1 MGKNKSRNTSEI
13 IRNNAKKRL
22 EDAVERKKQAQI
34 TAKVIVNKN
43 NFDKIRADIDYIAM
57 MCDVELEEVTENE

>member
-13 IRNNAKKRL
+13 IRNNAKKRF
-22 EDAVERKKQAQI
+22 EEAVERKKQAE
-34 TAKVIVNKN
+34 AKVIVNKN

>member
-1 MGKNKSRNTSEI
+1 MINNN
-13 IRNNAKKRL
+13 IRDKAKKFL
-22 EDAVERKKQAQI
+22 EDAIERKKNPQAN
-34 TAKVIVNKN
+34 AKVIVNKN

>member
-1 MGKNKSRNTSEI
+1 MIKDNI
-13 IRNNAKKRL
+13 CNNAKKFL
-22 EDAVERKKQAQI
+22 EETIERKKQAQT